1 MFVISAG
8 EVEICTALGLHTK
21 NLVYLNNRRKRRHNM
36 SYDKDEIKR
45 LVVQTIMRLETS
57 GLTYEEGII
66 VLKTALEVL
75 DKIGTQFN
83 DVEAANNFLDFYI
96 DTLIKEVA

>member
-1 MFVISAG
+1 
-8 EVEICTALGLHTK
+8 
-21 NLVYLNNRRKRRHNM
+21 M